1 MHAFLFRNTGLV
13 KAIKLEGQKTV
24 TVVWNTTKCLPE
36 ILQEVNV
43 KGLMFH
49 RKKASSHLARSTI
62 EFLKQKQI
70 KVIEHPP
77 YSPNLAMCDFWLF
90 FNLINNLRGRRF
102 HSEEEID
109 VVINAFFHQFQ
120 EMNGLRHLM
129 CGKFVYK
136 SALICFY

>member
-1 MHAFLFRNTGLV
+1 M
-13 KAIKLEGQKTV
+13 
-24 TVVWNTTKCLPE
+24 
-36 ILQEVNV
+36 
-43 KGLMFH
+43 
-49 RKKASSHLARSTI
+49 
-62 EFLKQKQI
+62 
-70 KVIEHPP
+70 IEHPP